1 MAQDRSGPPRRSRA
15 KAVPHSH
22 RELPAYP
29 NPATGTTWPPRGWTE
44 AGIRNH
50 EVRSNRVKAFLC
62 AWGAADTVLANCGG
76 MSPNEA
82 RMREF
87 MQLARDPLAAATVLE
102 EATTAV
108 LDMRGFARADTHPI
122 PTTPATAARHRA
134 RPARDDHRWSGVGS

>member
-1 MAQDRSGPPRRSRA
+1 VAQDRSDRTRRSRA
-15 KAVPHSH
+15 KAIPHSH

-29 NPATGTTWPPRGWTE
+29 NPATGTAWPPRGWSE

-50 EVRSNRVKAFLC
+50 EMRSNRVKAFLC
-62 AWGAADTVLANCGG
+62 AWGAADTVLAGCGG

-87 MQLARDPLAAATVLE
+87 MQLARDPIAAAAVLQD
-102 EATTAV
+102 ATTAV

-122 PTTPATAARHRA
+122 PAAPRHGA
-134 RPARDDHRWSGVGS
+134 RPERHHQQPRRSAVGS

>member
-1 MAQDRSGPPRRSRA
+1 MAQDRSRPPRRNRA
-15 KAVPHSH
+15 KAIPHSH

-29 NPATGTTWPPRGWTE
+29 NPATGTAWPPRGWTE

-62 AWGAADTVLANCGG
+62 AWGAADTVLARCAG

-87 MQLARDPLAAATVLE
+87 MQLARDPLAAAAVLV

-108 LDMRGFARADTHPI
+108 LGMRGFARADTHPI
-122 PTTPATAARHRA
+122 NMTRAAARDHL
-134 RPARDDHRWSGVGS
+134 RPEIRSRVGS